1 MNAVTR
7 SRTTRT
13 FAAVAATCLVWTVG
27 AADAGAAPTVKRF
40 TATGAAQFF
49 AVPDGITNI
58 HVVAIGGQGGR
69 ASGFTGATAHP
80 GAGWRRHG

>member
-1 MNAVTR
+1 MPRVDGGR
-7 SRTTRT
+7 SRR
-13 FAAVAATCLVWTVG
+13 
-27 AADAGAAPTVKRF
+27 GAAPTVKRF

-69 ASGFTGATAHP
+69 ASGFTGATATP
-80 GAGWRRHG
+80 GRVGSRRLTSA